1 MRSLYCCILNAVRNP
16 GRASNRVIEIH
27 LVKYKTGLF
36 LLLLTATA
44 LLTHGYH
51 PYAEDAEIYL
61 PGVERILNPALFPVG
76 QEFFRS
82 HASMTL
88 FPNLVAYSLRVSHL
102 PLEAG
107 LLVWH
112 AASIFL
118 LLLACWQL
126 SSILFPSATARWGSV
141 CLIAGL
147 LTIPVAAT
155 ALYIMDQYLN
165 ARNLAAFAAVFAVAR
180 ILERKY
186 LRALEWVAFTACI
199 HPLMWAFP
207 FSFCALWIVMEQ
219 IERRA
224 GAARELGRGVAVV
237 GCVALLGIPFA
248 RQASPAYHEA
258 ARMHA
263 YFYIQD
269 WKWYEWLGIFAP
281 LAMLWWFG
289 RMARAQQWTVLAR
302 ACRAFVI
309 YGAIFF
315 FVALAVDL
323 PARFESL
330 ARLQPLRS
338 LHLLYMFLFVCMGGF
353 LREYVLKDRA
363 WRWLALFVTL
373 NVGMFAAQQSLF
385 PASAHVEWPGRAARN
400 PWAQAF
406 FWIRENT
413 PPEAVFALNPDYM
426 HLTEQDAIG
435 FRCLAQRS
443 RLADSVKDG
452 GVVSMFPPLAEE
464 WWEQLQAQTPW
475 KNFQATDFA
484 RLREKYGVSWVV
496 VQQPGVAGLE
506 CAYQNAAVRVC
517 QLR

>member
-1 MRSLYCCILNAVRNP
+1 LLYPESGANP
-16 GRASNRVIEIH
+16 GRASHRGIEIH
-27 LVKYKTGLF
+27 LVTSKTGIF
-36 LLLLTATA
+36 LLLLTAA
-44 LLTHGYH
+44 AVLTHGYH

-76 QEFFRS
+76 QEFFQS

-88 FPNLVAYSLRVSHL
+88 FPNLVALSLRVTHL
-102 PLEAG
+102 PFETG
-107 LLVWH
+107 LLAWH

-126 SSILFPSATARWGSV
+126 SGILFSSARAQWGSV

-147 LTIPVAAT
+147 LTIPVAET

-165 ARNLAAFAAVFAVAR
+165 PRNLAAFAAAFAVTR

-186 LRALEWVAFTACI
+186 LGALGWLSFAAAV
-199 HPLMWAFP
+199 HPLMWVFP
-207 FSFCALWIVMEQ
+207 FSFCALWIGLEQ
-219 IERRA
+219 IDRRA
-224 GAARELGRGVAVV
+224 RAATELGQGMAMI
-237 GCVALLGIPFA
+237 GCVVVLGIPYA
-248 RQASPAYHEA
+248 RPLSPAYQEA
-258 ARMHA
+258 ARLHS

-269 WKWYEWLGIFAP
+269 WKWYEWAGIFAP
-281 LAMLWWFG
+281 LALLWWFA
-289 RMARAQQWTVLAR
+289 RMARAQHRTVLAR

-309 YGAIFF
+309 YGAIYFF
-315 FVALAVDL
+315 LALALDL
-323 PARFESL
+323 PPRFETL

-338 LHLLYMFLFVCMGGF
+338 LHLLYMFLFVCAGGF
-353 LREYVLKDRA
+353 LGEYVLKHRA

-373 NVGMFAAQQSLF
+373 CIGMFAAQRSLF
-385 PASAHVEWPGRAARN
+385 PASGHVEWPGRALRN

-413 PPEAVFALNPDYM
+413 PPQAVFALDPDYM
-426 HLTEQDAIG
+426 RLPGEDLVG

-443 RLADSVKDG
+443 RLADSLKDG
-452 GVVSMFPPLAEE
+452 GVVSMFPPLAEK

-475 KNFQATDFA
+475 KGFQAADFA
-484 RLREKYGVSWVV
+484 RLREKYGVNWVV
-496 VQQPGVAGLE
+496 LQQPGVAGLE